1 MPGRFLG
8 GTFEIYKGD
17 REGEFRFRLR
27 TAGGSILV
35 ESVESFSSKDAAER
49 QVELTVGMA
58 QAAKIVDLTEDS

>member
-17 REGEFRFRLR
+17 SEGEFRFRLR
-27 TAGGSILV
+27 TSNGSTIV

-49 QVELTVGMA
+49 VIQLTATIAGD
-58 QAAKIVDLTEDS
+58 AKVVDLTEDS

>member
-27 TAGGSILV
+27 TSSGSIIV
-35 ESVESFSSKDAAER
+35 ESCDSYTSRDAAER
-49 QVELTVGMA
+49 VIQL
-58 QAAKIVDLTEDS
+58 AAGIASHAKVVDLTTDG